1 MALASERPAAV
12 GSCADVAVVIL
23 NWNGAAFLR
32 QFLPGVLAHSD
43 GATVFVAD
51 NASTDDSVALVQ
63 REFPAVRIL
72 ARAHNLGFCRG
83 YNAAFDDVRWEGP
96 GLAHPKRTRTRS
108 ERGKDWTDTF
118 GFRYYVLLNSDVEVT
133 PGWLRPQRE
142 LLEREP
148 LAAACQPKI
157 RQYSTVATERQ
168 QFEYAGAGGGYLDRL
183 GYPFCRGRL
192 FDTLETDTGQY
203 NDPRPVAWAT
213 GACLLVRA
221 EAWHALGGLEPAFFA
236 HMEEID
242 LCWRLQNAGW
252 QVWYH
257 GGCTVFHVG
266 GGTLHKSN
274 PRKTYLNFRNGL
286 ALVYKNTH
294 PAELPGVLLLRLGL
308 DWVAALR
315 LLLQG
320 NFADFRAI
328 LRAHWHFLRKLGYW
342 QRRRQQQPRKLRS
355 GERAGVYQGSL
366 VWTYF
371 GQGKQTFSEL
381 PSGRLT

>member
-1 MALASERPAAV
+1 MAFERPAALS
-12 GSCADVAVVIL
+12 SCADVAVVIL
-23 NWNGAAFLR
+23 NWNGAPFLR
-32 QFLPGVLAHSD
+32 QFLPGVLAHSE

-51 NASTDDSVALVQ
+51 NASTDDSVALVR
-63 REFPAVRIL
+63 REFPQVRVIL
-72 ARAHNLGFCRG
+72 NSGNLGFCEG
-83 YNAAFDDVRWEGP
+83 YNQALAQLGP
-96 GLAHPKRTRTRS
+96 
-108 ERGKDWTDTF
+108 E
-118 GFRYYVLLNSDVEVT
+118 FRYYVLLNSDVEVT
-133 PGWLRPQRE
+133 PGWLGPQRA
-142 LLEREP
+142 LLEQNP

-157 RQYSTVATERQ
+157 RQYSAGATERQ
-168 QFEYAGAGGGYLDRL
+168 QFEYAGAGGGYLDQL

-252 QVWYH
+252 QVWYY
-257 GGCTVFHVG
+257 GGCAVFHVG

-294 PAELPGVLLLRLGL
+294 SAELPGVLLLRLGL

-320 NFADFRAI
+320 NSADFRAI
-328 LRAHWHFLRKLGYW
+328 LRAHWHFLRKLSYW
-342 QRRRQQQPRKLRS
+342 RWRRREQPVKRLS
-355 GERAGVYQGSL
+355 SELAGVYQGSL
-366 VWTYF
+366 VWAYF
-371 GQGKQTFSEL
+371 GQGKRKFSEL
-381 PSGRLT
+381 PANKLM